1 MLEKILDNMLKE
13 SKREVKIFA
22 VIAAIIT
29 FISCEVGATFIGIVL
44 GIFAVILWG
53 TCIFSWILSDII
65 TNKVWDDF
73 TYMKRS
79 EFLEKYEEYLEE
91 E

>member
-1 MLEKILDNMLKE
+1 MLKNIIDNMLKE
-13 SKREVKIFA
+13 SKRETKIFA

-29 FISCEVGATFIGIVL
+29 FISCEVGVTFIGIVL

-65 TNKVWDDF
+65 TNKVEDDYI
-73 TYMKRS
+73 YMKRKD
-79 EFLEKYEEYLEE
+79 FIKKYEEYIEE
-91 E
+91 